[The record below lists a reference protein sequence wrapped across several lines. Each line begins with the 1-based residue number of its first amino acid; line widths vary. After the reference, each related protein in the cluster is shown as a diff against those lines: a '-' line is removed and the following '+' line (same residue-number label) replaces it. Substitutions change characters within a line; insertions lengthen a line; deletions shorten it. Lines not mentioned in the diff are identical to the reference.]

1 MTPTRAPSPETERLH
16 VGAAAV
22 YVLTHPWEVFITDWN
37 WKTAL
42 LSVIFRVAIW
52 PTMKAAGVRL
62 VSPGALRGLLIEF
75 AYRLA
80 IGGFWGSLLQAF
92 AGARPAWLAG
102 VCMIVLLPGCAHW
115 FEYLV
120 LQMGGAAHAGA
131 ITFASI
137 VFSVLSLLVNW
148 GLMRRGILLT
158 GQHGSSLT
166 ADLRRIFGAMMNRG
180 SWQAIPWEMRRPN
193 LKSPAQLTH
202 GSSEN
207 VPAGT
212 SGPPGKSSRDES
224 RYVYNAHL

>member
-1 MTPTRAPSPETERLH
+1 MTPTRAPSPDPERLN

-42 LSVIFRVAIW
+42 LSAILRVAIW
-52 PTMKAAGVRL
+52 PTTKVAGVRL

-80 IGGFWGSLLQAF
+80 LGGFWGSLLQAF

-102 VCMIVLLPGCAHW
+102 VCMVVLLPGCAHW

-120 LQMGGAAHAGA
+120 LRMCGAAHAGA
-131 ITFASI
+131 ITLVSI
-137 VFSVLSLLVNW
+137 VFSVQSLLVNW

-158 GQHGSSLT
+158 GRHGSSLA
-166 ADLRRIFGAMMNRG
+166 ADLRRIFGAM
-180 SWQAIPWEMRRPN
+180 AKRRPWQGD
-193 LKSPAQLTH
+193 SV
-202 GSSEN
+202 G
-207 VPAGT
+207 
-212 SGPPGKSSRDES
+212 
-224 RYVYNAHL
+224 NA

>member
-1 MTPTRAPSPETERLH
+1 MTPTRAPSPDPERLN

-42 LSVIFRVAIW
+42 LSAILRVAIW
-52 PTMKAAGVRL
+52 PTTKVAGVRL

-80 IGGFWGSLLQAF
+80 IGGFWGALLQAF

-102 VCMIVLLPGCAHW
+102 VCMILLQGCAHW

-120 LQMGGAAHAGA
+120 LRMGGAAHAGA

-137 VFSVLSLLVNW
+137 VFSVQSLLVNW

-158 GQHGSSLT
+158 GRHGSSLA
-166 ADLRRIFGAMMNRG
+166 ADLRRIFGAM
-180 SWQAIPWEMRRPN
+180 AKRRPWQGD
-193 LKSPAQLTH
+193 SV
-202 GSSEN
+202 G
-207 VPAGT
+207 
-212 SGPPGKSSRDES
+212 
-224 RYVYNAHL
+224 NA